1 MHVTQLTLKLVFIS
15 VQINMNVHK
24 TIVYMF
30 IIYYQSKFVVC
41 KRVIFLVSGWC
52 STVHR
57 CLLLVSPLVNYPNI
71 CWWRDDNMT
80 PPVSGSGSLM
90 KTNLQAVRH
99 TGTRGSLTDESQPG
113 TISRSLTSHKQNIC
127 RPDAG
132 KLVWGASVTSHQ
144 IWLKISG

>member
-1 MHVTQLTLKLVFIS
+1 
-15 VQINMNVHK
+15 MNVHK

-71 CWWRDDNMT
+71 CW
-80 PPVSGSGSLM
+80 
-90 KTNLQAVRH
+90 
-99 TGTRGSLTDESQPG
+99 
-113 TISRSLTSHKQNIC
+113 
-127 RPDAG
+127 
-132 KLVWGASVTSHQ
+132 
-144 IWLKISG
+144 